1 MSHTIQGVSGQG
13 ELSIQIR
20 LGATNGTDGNSYTIS
35 NIRVEQVS
43 YMTILVPVIRST
55 SELWTHEDY
64 AGTLSTTA
72 TSATVRMTTVPTEG
86 REAWKTKLFVETG
99 AKLKAGQKYRIT
111 FTTSGSEGMPYE
123 VCLNHGGEEKGL
135 GGIFGL
141 SAMADGDT
149 ITYVTTPDKDID
161 LVLQFSLGNAWN
173 GGSFTV
179 RNIKVE
185 KAGASSTVSNVTY
198 TF

>member
-1 MSHTIQGVSGQG
+1 MKQEKIQLYDRQP
-13 ELSIQIR
+13 IR
-20 LGATNGTDGNSYTIS
+20 
-35 NIRVEQVS
+35 
-43 YMTILVPVIRST
+43 
-55 SELWTHEDY
+55 
-64 AGTLSTTA
+64 TA
-72 TSATVRMTTVPTEG
+72 WDEENEEPT
-86 REAWKTKLFVETG
+86 
-99 AKLKAGQKYRIT
+99 QKYRIT

-123 VCLNHGGEEKGL
+123 VCLNHGGEEKDL

-141 SAMADGDT
+141 SAMAEGDT

-161 LVLQFSLGNAWN
+161 LVLQFSLGNAWT